1 MYVCILNDH
10 SLYRRRRRRRRRKK
24 LAEMIGE
31 TSYYSHH
38 AHQNGR
44 SSPATLGNNSKHT
57 HGWLEKNSTHFLQ
70 RGNSLP
76 PLVVANDHLKK
87 EMKKKKLTAF
97 WAA

>member
-1 MYVCILNDH
+1 
-10 SLYRRRRRRRRRKK
+10 
-24 LAEMIGE
+24 MIGE

-57 HGWLEKNSTHFLQ
+57 HGWMVEKEFYSFLTK
-70 RGNSLP
+70 GELLP